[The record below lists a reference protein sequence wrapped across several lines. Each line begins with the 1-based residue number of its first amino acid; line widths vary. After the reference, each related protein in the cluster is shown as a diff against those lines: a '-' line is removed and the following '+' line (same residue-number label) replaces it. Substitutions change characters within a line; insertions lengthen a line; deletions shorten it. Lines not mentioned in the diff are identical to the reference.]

1 MCVCETECA
10 CACAWWE
17 GKTWKA
23 PRTSPLTQTL
33 PTLGD
38 PEGPHRARR
47 RWYVQEQL
55 PGQASNLPWDK
66 IN

>member
-1 MCVCETECA
+1 MCETECA
-10 CACAWWE
+10 CVMAVV
-17 GKTWKA
+17 GA

-38 PEGPHRARR
+38 PVGPHRARR

-66 IN
+66 MN